1 MFVPPFW
8 IMRRSAFA
16 EEANMVMSEVALEMA
31 GKWHPN
37 ETCAV
42 EAFGECMYDKI
53 RVPVAVNS
61 KPLQEGNDRV
71 LHWAGQAKKK

>member
-61 KPLQEGNDRV
+61 KP
-71 LHWAGQAKKK
+71 HAGRK